1 MDDIHDKLKENRKL
15 IDELNKAHFTL
26 KNEFEIFKSLIEG
39 RLTANE
45 KKVTTLFGRFS
56 SGGVSGENS

>member
-1 MDDIHDKLKENRKL
+1 MDDIHEKLKENRKL

-56 SGGVSGENS
+56 GGGVSGENS

>member
-1 MDDIHDKLKENRKL
+1 L

-56 SGGVSGENS
+56 GGGVSGENS